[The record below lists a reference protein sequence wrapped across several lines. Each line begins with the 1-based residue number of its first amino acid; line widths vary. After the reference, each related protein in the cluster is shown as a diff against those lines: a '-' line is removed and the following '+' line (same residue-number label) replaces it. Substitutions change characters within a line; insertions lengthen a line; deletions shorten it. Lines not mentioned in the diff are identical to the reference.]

1 MFKKHTRTQRKK
13 KRKIQFY
20 FKLFSFYAKSKAILF
35 FNKIELI
42 FFKISLYFWISKH
55 LSLKECFIFW
65 LDIFQFKKIHCL
77 SREYLV
83 QQCTLFY
90 IVMWNRYGSTHAQPS
105 ALQKSTS
112 GLTAK
117 WLIRSVSM
125 VFRSPKGPM
134 CLAIHTTYIS
144 QFAATFNDARNRE
157 IHCSTSKICLI
168 NKQKAKIFNNFHK
181 KYFVFI
187 V

>member
-1 MFKKHTRTQRKK
+1 MKTDESIYIFFFLLLSKEIINPNASYYYELNFNQYNSIFFFSRFVLFIFFEFYIKNFFLKK
-13 KRKIQFY
+13 K
-20 FKLFSFYAKSKAILF
+20 
-35 FNKIELI
+35 
-42 FFKISLYFWISKH
+42 SLYCAISKKDY
-55 LSLKECFIFW
+55 LKM
-65 LDIFQFKKIHCL
+65 H
-77 SREYLV
+77 
-83 QQCTLFY
+83 
-90 IVMWNRYGSTHAQPS
+90 ST
-105 ALQKSTS
+105 KRTTEFTS
-112 GLTAK
+112 EFSAK

-125 VFRSPKGPM
+125 VFRNPKRVR

-187 V
+187 G